1 MNDTAKI
8 GGGLVIFV
16 VLMTSP
22 LWYNALTAA
31 PVEVPALDPP
41 PNGSKECV
49 EVRAYMRASHMDL
62 LNEWRDGVV
71 RTGQRSYVST
81 TNGRTF
87 DMSLSRTC
95 LDCHSNKAEF
105 CDRCHTFMAVDPY
118 CWNCHVEPKE
128 AP

>member
-1 MNDTAKI
+1 MHDTAKI
-8 GGGLVIFV
+8 VGGLVMFV